1 MHKMKL
7 PLIRLASTAA
17 DCDTTGMNKILL
29 ANAFL
34 LFVHTRSKWVYVPSQ
49 AS

>member
-1 MHKMKL
+1 MDKMKL
-7 PLIRLASTAA
+7 PLIRLAGAAA
-17 DCDTTGMNKILL
+17 DCAATGMNKILL

-34 LFVHTRSKWVYVPSQ
+34 PFVHTRSKWVYVPSK

>member
-1 MHKMKL
+1 MKL
-7 PLIRLASTAA
+7 PLIRLASAAA
-17 DCDTTGMNKILL
+17 DRGTTGTNNILH

-34 LFVHTRSKWVYVPSQ
+34 LFVHTRPKWVYVPSQ